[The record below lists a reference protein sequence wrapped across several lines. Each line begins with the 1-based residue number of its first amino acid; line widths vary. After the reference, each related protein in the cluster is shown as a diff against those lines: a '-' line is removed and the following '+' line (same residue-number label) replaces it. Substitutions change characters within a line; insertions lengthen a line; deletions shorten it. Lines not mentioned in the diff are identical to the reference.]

1 MLLQNIKRVFKK
13 PDKEKEQELN
23 KNINEYGLEKK
34 DLPAMI
40 LSAYIVF
47 IPIALI
53 VLGLF
58 ALIAWIFVR

>member
-23 KNINEYGLEKK
+23 KNIHEYGLEKK